1 MKNTQMLRPNRTPAT
16 AARRKSTRL
25 GQRLVTA
32 TITSNT
38 PEAIHI
44 RQNDKT
50 TPEAWVDL
58 PNTPPNDHTS
68 GATSI
73 ARTPPR
79 PASLRVTLR
88 LAAWVD
94 RLIAFPES
102 AELRSRR

>member
-1 MKNTQMLRPNRTPAT
+1 
-16 AARRKSTRL
+16 
-25 GQRLVTA
+25 VTA
-32 TITSNT
+32 TSTNNT
-38 PEAIHI
+38 PDAIHI

-50 TPEAWVDL
+50 TPEACVDL

-73 ARTPPR
+73 ASTPPR

-94 RLIAFPES
+94 RLIAFPDVGGIEVAEVVTS
-102 AELRSRR
+102 AR